1 MKKAIKTY
9 EDLLQEE
16 QRLKG
21 ELDSYKV
28 LIKEDIQGLK
38 EALNPVKRVVATAR
52 RIFTRDDN
60 GPLINFGLNFGVDF
74 ILKKVLLARTGWIFK
89 FLVPYVVKNYASH
102 IVGDEERDKIAKTIK
117 RLLKKLNFKK
127 AKHEFESAVS

>member
-38 EALNPVKRVVATAR
+38 EGLNPGDVFVVQ
-52 RIFTRDDN
+52 
-60 GPLINFGLNFGVDF
+60 GVQN
-74 ILKKVLLARTGWIFK
+74 LREGT
-89 FLVPYVVKNYASH
+89 VVNTSMPVRK
-102 IVGDEERDKIAKTIK
+102 
-117 RLLKKLNFKK
+117 
-127 AKHEFESAVS
+127 